1 MTGAFCLNAGLRGTM
16 TVDFAGE
23 PFARQAPEFHG
34 SQLFNDRVEAPPV
47 LLILVVCALRT
58 QPLALTLLPNVLGFL
73 FF

>member
-1 MTGAFCLNAGLRGTM
+1 LR
-16 TVDFAGE
+16 GE

-58 QPLALTLLPNVLGFL
+58 QPLALTLLPNVLGFPL
-73 FF
+73 SHGLVAREEMCQSLLTFF